1 MTFILYNHFKML
13 GIIIDKISNDEVFDH
28 EYVHQEMET
37 IFELVTKVKIC
48 LLSILNHYRATQEL
62 YRRFENDNF
71 CNMLMYFFSIVP
83 FEGDPNCS
91 VRNRAMVA
99 FSEVADFVVQVFNEL
114 VKTKFANVS
123 TKTIEN
129 LIEPLDVYLRHI
141 FEAI

>member
-48 LLSILNHYRATQEL
+48 LLSILKHYRSKQEL
-62 YRRFENDNF
+62 YRRLENYDF
-71 CNMLMYFFSIVP
+71 CHMLMDFFSIVP
-83 FEGDPNCS
+83 LEGDPNCS
-91 VRNRAMVA
+91 VRNHAMVA
-99 FSEVADFVVQVFNEL
+99 FNEVADFVVDIFNDL

-123 TKTIEN
+123 TETIDN
-129 LIEPLDVYLRHI
+129 LIGSLDVYI
-141 FEAI
+141 